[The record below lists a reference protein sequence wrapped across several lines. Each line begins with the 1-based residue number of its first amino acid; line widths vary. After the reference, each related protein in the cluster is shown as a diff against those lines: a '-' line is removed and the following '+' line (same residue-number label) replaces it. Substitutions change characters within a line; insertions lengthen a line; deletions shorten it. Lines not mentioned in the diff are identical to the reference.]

1 MARQY
6 YSRISRKFQLYSETC
21 PLNLSQLVRNLPN
34 ILGSL
39 QEELELAFEDEL
51 ALDGH
56 GSILP
61 ISDGCY

>member
-6 YSRISRKFQLYSETC
+6 HSRISRKFQIYTETC
-21 PLNLSQLVRNLPN
+21 YLNLSQLVRNLPN
-34 ILGSL
+34 ILGSV

-56 GSILP
+56 GAILSIA
-61 ISDGCY
+61 DTCY